1 MPQSPVVSH
10 TTLVR
15 ARIGCAAQ
23 VQTCLNQ
30 LIEPTL
36 QTPGC
41 LHFSLQHSHSDP
53 LLWHVA
59 GYWLDEPSMQAYFHS
74 PVMQVYSELVH
85 EQVVDHL
92 DFQTF
97 SDVACAGLR
106 QRTG

>member
-1 MPQSPVVSH
+1 
-10 TTLVR
+10 
-15 ARIGCAAQ
+15 
-23 VQTCLNQ
+23 
-30 LIEPTL
+30 
-36 QTPGC
+36 
-41 LHFSLQHSHSDP
+41 
-53 LLWHVA
+53 
-59 GYWLDEPSMQAYFHS
+59 MQAYFHS